1 MLEQA
6 HTLHPQL
13 ISWRRDFHQH
23 PELGFAEIQT
33 ASKSAEIL
41 EKLGYRVRRNVGRT
55 GVVAEGGSGR
65 PTVAIRADMDAL
77 PLQEANAVPYASQ
90 TPGVMHACGHDT
102 HVAMALGA
110 ATLLAQAPFHGT
122 IRFLLQPSEEAGDK
136 EGISGAP
143 RMVQDGAMEG
153 VDLVLALHVDTATP
167 VGQIRVSAGPSSGG
181 VDSFFGKVIGR
192 GGHGARPQDTIDP
205 FYLTAHVILALNAV
219 VSRHIAPF
227 DPAVV
232 SLGAVHGGHTQNVIP
247 DQVDLTGTLRYT
259 EPRVQNQ
266 IHTEIRRAF
275 EVARALGGDY
285 ALRFEL
291 GAPPMVN
298 HPRAVDLIR
307 SVAGALLGE
316 ENVLPIEK
324 DLGAEDFGSFLALA
338 PGAMFMLGVR
348 REGDERFAHS
358 PAFDIDEN
366 ALPLGSA
373 ILAQAALRF
382 AEEYGKHE

>member
-1 MLEQA
+1 MLDQA
-6 HTLHPQL
+6 HALHSQL
-13 ISWRRDFHQH
+13 VLWRRDFHQH
-23 PELGFAEIQT
+23 PELGFTEIQT
-33 ASKSAEIL
+33 AAKAAEVF

-55 GVVAEGGSGR
+55 GVVAERGSGS

-90 TPGVMHACGHDT
+90 TPGIMHACGHDA

-110 ATLLAQAPFHGT
+110 ATLLTRAPFPGT
-122 IRFLLQPSEEAGDK
+122 VRFLLQPSEEAADA
-136 EGISGAP
+136 EGLSGAP
-143 RMVQDGAMEG
+143 RMVQDGAMNG
-153 VDLVLALHVDTATP
+153 VDFVLAQHVDVSTP

-181 VDSFFGKVIGR
+181 VDSFFGKVTGR
-192 GGHGARPQDTIDP
+192 GGHGARPQDAIDP

-232 SLGAVHGGHTQNVIP
+232 SLGTVHGGHTQNVIP
-247 DQVDLTGTLRYT
+247 DQVELSGTLRYT
-259 EPRVQNQ
+259 EARVQAQ
-266 IHTEIRRAF
+266 IHSEIRRAF
-275 EVARALGGDY
+275 EVARALGGNY
-285 ALRFEL
+285 ELRLEI
-291 GAPPMVN
+291 GSPPMIN
-298 HPRAVDLIR
+298 HPRVVDVIR
-307 SVAGALLGE
+307 SVAGALIGE
-316 ENVLPIEK
+316 DNVLPIEK

-348 REGDERFAHS
+348 REGDVRFAHN

-373 ILAQAALRF
+373 LLAQAALRF
-382 AEEYGKHE
+382 AEDSRK